1 MEAVANGMKE
11 LRTRFG
17 LSQARL
23 ARQLNIAQSALN
35 RYERNESAIPDSALL
50 KYADFFDVS
59 LDYIFGRCDEPQ
71 GKLFAFKPDVVK
83 MTSEKKED
91 WQAFVKACFE
101 PDSPLNDRL
110 KEMMLNMAG
119 GDDKCK

>member
-1 MEAVANGMKE
+1 MEAVANRMKE

>member
-1 MEAVANGMKE
+1 MEVVAGRMRD
-11 LRTRFG
+11 LRTKFG

-23 ARQLNIAQSALN
+23 SKMLQITQSALN
-35 RYERNESAIPDSALL
+35 RYENNEVAIPDSALL

-71 GKLFAFKPDVVK
+71 GKMFEFKPDVVK

-91 WQAFVKACFE
+91 WDSFVEACFE
-101 PDSPLNDRL
+101 QGSPLNDRL
-110 KEMMLNMAG
+110 KEMMLSMAG
-119 GDDKCK
+119 GEH

>member
-1 MEAVANGMKE
+1 MEAVANRMKE

-59 LDYIFGRCDEPQ
+59 LDYIFGRCDEPR
-71 GKLFAFKPDVVK
+71 GKLFEFKPDVVK

-91 WQAFVKACFE
+91 WDIFVEACFE
-101 PDSPLNDRL
+101 KGSPLNNRL
-110 KEMMLNMAG
+110 KEMMLAMAG
-119 GDDKCK
+119 GDR